1 MTSSQKIEAYFA
13 LEHPMRN
20 ALGILREIAE
30 KTSAEVTFKWGA
42 PVYTINN
49 KNIFAILRF
58 KSHFGIWFYN
68 GVYLTDPKNV
78 LENAQDGKT
87 KAMRH
92 WKFYRE
98 SDIDRAAVLAYI
110 KEAIENQEKGMEWK
124 PERKS
129 LELTLPPLLSQAL
142 NKNKAIS
149 VAFEKL
155 TPYKKRE
162 YCEFISEAKL
172 VKTKESRLEKIM
184 PLISKGM
191 GLNDKYKT

>member
-1 MTSSQKIEAYFA
+1 MTSDKKIEAYFA
-13 LEHPMRN
+13 LEHPLRE
-20 ALGILREIAE
+20 AICVLREIAG
-30 KTSAEVTFKWGA
+30 KTSAVVTFKWGV

-58 KSHFGIWFYN
+58 KSHFVIWFYN
-68 GVYLTDPKNV
+68 GVYLTDPKKV

-98 SDIDRAAVLAYI
+98 IEIDRAGVLAYFE
-110 KEAIENQEKGMEWK
+110 EAIENQVKGREWK

-129 LELTLPPLLSQAL
+129 KAMVPPPMLSLALDQNQAI
-142 NKNKAIS
+142 KE
-149 VAFEKL
+149 AFDKL
-155 TPYKKRE
+155 TSYKKRE

-172 VKTKESRLEKIM
+172 AKTRKSRLEKILPM
-184 PLISKGM
+184 ISKGV